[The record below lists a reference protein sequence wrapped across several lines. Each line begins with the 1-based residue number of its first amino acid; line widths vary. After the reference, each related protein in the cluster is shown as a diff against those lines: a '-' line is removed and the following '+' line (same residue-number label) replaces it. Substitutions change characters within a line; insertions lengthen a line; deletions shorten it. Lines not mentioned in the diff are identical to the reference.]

1 MMRMM
6 MMMVMMMMV
15 MIVVPV
21 DSHLE
26 HTSKEFRARVA
37 AAKLMNILW
46 AKVTGTV
53 RDSWLRF
60 FDDFFPKDKVLYT
73 SYKWEWGYY
82 SMNVVTY
89 RLIVAMSLQ
98 NCMFSSYSG
107 YVLMVGNLTE
117 ILSMSLCQRAIRNF

>member
-26 HTSKEFRARVA
+26 QTSKEFRARVA

-46 AKVTGTV
+46 AKVTGSGTV
-53 RDSWLRF
+53 GSGFL
-60 FDDFFPKDKVLYT
+60 
-73 SYKWEWGYY
+73 
-82 SMNVVTY
+82 M
-89 RLIVAMSLQ
+89 I
-98 NCMFSSYSG
+98 FS
-107 YVLMVGNLTE
+107 
-117 ILSMSLCQRAIRNF
+117 QR